1 MTREAH
7 TELRQPEV
15 GVAIL
20 GMGTVG
26 TEVVRLL
33 IENSDSFTHRVGAP
47 IVIRGIACL
56 LYTSP
61 SPRD

>member
-33 IENSDSFTHRVGAP
+33 IENSDSFTHRVLSLIHISEP
-47 IVIRGIACL
+47 TRP
-56 LYTSP
+56 Y
-61 SPRD
+61 